1 MLLDGKVAIVTG
13 SGRGLGRVEALELAR
28 QGARVVVQ
36 DLEVTRDG
44 STPTDSASEQ
54 VAEEIRA
61 AGGEATVSHG
71 DVADWD
77 YARDLVQL
85 AIDTYGGLD
94 IVVNN
99 AGILRDR
106 MIFNLGEDEW
116 DAVMRVHL
124 KGHAATSRWASGYWR
139 DKSKETGG
147 PVYGRIVNTSS
158 EAMFGSPG
166 QPNYAA
172 AKAGITALTISTARA
187 MVRYGVTANA
197 IAPRART
204 RMTEDLGFFG
214 QPEEGFDPWAP
225 ENVGPLVAAL
235 ASPAAENISGQ
246 LFIVYGG
253 MVSLV
258 AGPSIDHRFDTEGR
272 WETESLA
279 ATLAPFF
286 GNRRPIEDGVT
297 GTALAM

>member
-13 SGRGLGRVEALELAR
+13 SGRGLGRAEALELAR
-28 QGARVVVQ
+28 QGARVVIQ

-44 STPTDSASEQ
+44 ATPADSASEQ

-61 AGGEATVSHG
+61 AGGEAAVSHG

-77 YARDLVQL
+77 YARGLVQF
-85 AIDTYGGLD
+85 AIDTFGNLD

-106 MIFNLGEDEW
+106 MIFNIAEDEW

-124 KGHAATSRWASGYWR
+124 KGHAATSRWATGYWR
-139 DKSKETGG
+139 DKSKETGA

-172 AKAGITALTISTARA
+172 AKAGISALTISTARA
-187 MVRYGVTANA
+187 VQRYGVTANA

-214 QPEEGFDPWAP
+214 QPDEGFDPWAP
-225 ENVGPLVAAL
+225 ENVAPLVAAL
-235 ASPAAENISGQ
+235 ASPAAANISGQ
-246 LFIVYGG
+246 VFIVYGG
-253 MVSLV
+253 MVNLL
-258 AGPSIDHRFDTEGR
+258 AGPSVDHRFDTEGR
-272 WETESLA
+272 WDTAELA
-279 ATLAPFF
+279 ATMEPFF
-286 GNRRPIEDGVT
+286 ANRRVIDDGFT
-297 GTALAM
+297 GTAMVG

>member
-44 STPTDSASEQ
+44 ATPADSASEQ
-54 VAEEIRA
+54 VAEEIRS
-61 AGGEATVSHG
+61 AGGEAIVSHG

-77 YARDLVQL
+77 YARGLVQL
-85 AIDTYGGLD
+85 AVDTYGSLD

-124 KGHAATSRWASGYWR
+124 KGHAAMSRWATGYWR
-139 DKSKETGG
+139 DKSKEAGG
-147 PVYGRIVNTSS
+147 AVYGRIVNTSS

-172 AKAGITALTISTARA
+172 AKAGISALTISTARA
-187 MVRYGVTANA
+187 VLRYGVTANA

-204 RMTEDLGFFG
+204 RMTEDLGMFSE
-214 QPEEGFDPWAP
+214 PEEGFDAWAP
-225 ENVGPLVAAL
+225 ENVAPLVAVL
-235 ASPAAENISGQ
+235 ASPAAANISGQ
-246 LFIVYGG
+246 VFIVYGG
-253 MVSLV
+253 MVNLL
-258 AGPSIDHRFDTEGR
+258 AGPSIEHRFDTEGR
-272 WETESLA
+272 WDSTALA
-279 ATLAPFF
+279 ATLEPFF
-286 GNRRPIEDGVT
+286 ADRRPIEDGFT

>member
-1 MLLDGKVAIVTG
+1 MLLEGKVAIITG
-13 SGRGLGRVEALELAR
+13 SGRGLGRAEALELGR
-28 QGARVVVQ
+28 QGARVIVQ

-44 STPTDSASEQ
+44 ATPADSASEQ

-61 AGGEATVSHG
+61 AGGEAAVSHG

-77 YARDLVQL
+77 YAHNLVQF
-85 AIDTYGGLD
+85 AVDTFGSLD
-94 IVVNN
+94 ILVNN

-124 KGHAATSRWASGYWR
+124 KGHAATSRWATGYWR
-139 DKSKETGG
+139 DKSKQADG

-166 QPNYAA
+166 QPNYGA
-172 AKAGITALTISTARA
+172 AKAGIAALTISTARA
-187 MVRYGVTANA
+187 VQRYGVTANA

-204 RMTEDLGFFG
+204 RMTEDLGFMG
-214 QPEEGFDPWAP
+214 DATDGFDPWAP
-225 ENVGPLVAAL
+225 ENVAPLVATL
-235 ASPAAENISGQ
+235 ASPAAANISGQ
-246 LFIVYGG
+246 VFIVYGG
-253 MVSLV
+253 MVNVL
-258 AGPSIDHRFDTEGR
+258 AGPSIDQRFDTEGR
-272 WETESLA
+272 WETEALA
-279 ATLAPFF
+279 AKLESFF
-286 GNRRPIEDGVT
+286 ATRRPIDDGFT